1 MNGGVI
7 MHDIND
13 VADFF
18 LYKSAM
24 SPKKLQKLLYYAY
37 AWTLAILNDNVDD
50 LHTRLFNNRI
60 EAWVH
65 GAVIP
70 EIYEK
75 YKQYGWSDIPK
86 KDSFNKAVFSEDE
99 IDVLNQVWDVYGIYS
114 GNQLEEI
121 CHKETPWIEARNGLP
136 PYASSNQTI
145 SDKTMFIYY
154 NKQADDE

>member
-1 MNGGVI
+1 

-13 VADFF
+13 VVNFF
-18 LYKSAM
+18 LCKSAM

-37 AWTLAILNDNVDD
+37 AWTLAILNDEAND
-50 LHTRLFNNRI
+50 LHTRLFSNRI

-65 GAVIP
+65 GAVVP
-70 EIYEK
+70 EIYEQ
-75 YKQYGWSDIPK
+75 YKQYGWSNIPQ
-86 KDSFNKAVFSEDE
+86 KDDFNKTVFSEDE
-99 IDVLNQVWDVYGIYS
+99 IDILNQVWNVYGIYT

-136 PYASSNQTI
+136 PYVSSNNVI

-154 NKQADDE
+154 NGQADEK

>member
-1 MNGGVI
+1 

-13 VADFF
+13 VVSFF
-18 LYKSAM
+18 LCKSAM

-37 AWTLAILNDNVDD
+37 AWTLAILNDNADD

-70 EIYEK
+70 EIYEQ
-75 YKQYGWSDIPK
+75 YKQCGWSDIPQTNNFDK
-86 KDSFNKAVFSEDE
+86 MLFSEDE
-99 IDVLNQVWDVYGIYS
+99 IDILNQVWNVYGSYT

-121 CHKETPWIEARNGLP
+121 CHKETPWIEARSGLP
-136 PYASSNQTI
+136 PYASSNNLI
-145 SDKTMFIYY
+145 SDRTMFIYY
-154 NKQADDE
+154 NRQADDE

>member
-1 MNGGVI
+1 
-7 MHDIND
+7 
-13 VADFF
+13 
-18 LYKSAM
+18 M

-50 LHTRLFNNRI
+50 LHNRLFNNTI

-70 EIYEK
+70 DIYEK
-75 YKQYGWSDIPK
+75 FKCYGWSNIPK
-86 KDSFNKAVFSEDE
+86 IDNFDSSIFNEDE
-99 IDVLNQVWDVYGIYS
+99 MDILNQVWDVYGHYS

-121 CHKETPWIEARNGLP
+121 CHKEKPWIEARNGLP
-136 PYASSNQTI
+136 PYASSHQVI

-154 NKQADDE
+154 NEQADAE